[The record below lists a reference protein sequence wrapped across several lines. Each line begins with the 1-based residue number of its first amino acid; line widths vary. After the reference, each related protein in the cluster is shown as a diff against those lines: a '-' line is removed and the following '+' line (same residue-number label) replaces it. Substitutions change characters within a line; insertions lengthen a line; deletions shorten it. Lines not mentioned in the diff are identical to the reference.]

1 MEITEIRVKI
11 IGGRGDKLRA
21 FCSIIFDHCFVLR
34 DLKIIEGTNGLFVA
48 CPSRKLMDRC
58 GRCGEKN
65 HLRAKFCNQCGKPM
79 NPDRAG
85 RDERGRARLYADIA
99 HPINAASREA
109 MQSKILQAFEMEVER
124 SMQPGYRPVEL
135 DIDEEKFES
144 DLSGAPPFPAD
155 ARLGEAAGS

>member
-1 MEITEIRVKI
+1 MDITEIRVKI

-21 FCSIIFDHCFVLR
+21 FCSITFDQCFVVR

-99 HPINAASREA
+99 HPIHAASREG
-109 MQSKILQAFEMEVER
+109 MQKRILQAFEQEIEK
-124 SMQPGYRPVEL
+124 SLLPGYKPVEL
-135 DIDEEKFES
+135 EIDEEKFES
-144 DLSGAPPFPAD
+144 DLSGLPQSPAD
-155 ARLGEAAGS
+155 AGLGEAAGS